1 MFDPDF
7 QELQS
12 PCAACALCAL
22 CGLAAEALM
31 EVSYGVAGAV
41 GIAAW

>member
-12 PCAACALCAL
+12 PCAVCALCAL
-22 CGLAAEALM
+22 CGLGDAE
-31 EVSYGVAGAV
+31 YGITGAV
-41 GIAAW
+41 GVAAW